1 MNLPGPVLPVAS
13 TRDFASGAMVPH
25 AEVVVR
31 RLSQMPRAFAG
42 SEAVATLL
50 ERGEDPVIY
59 RAFPAA
65 VPEQPGHLA
74 RLRVKHVRTE
84 LGS

>member
-1 MNLPGPVLPVAS
+1 
-13 TRDFASGAMVPH
+13 
-25 AEVVVR
+25 
-31 RLSQMPRAFAG
+31 MPRAFAG